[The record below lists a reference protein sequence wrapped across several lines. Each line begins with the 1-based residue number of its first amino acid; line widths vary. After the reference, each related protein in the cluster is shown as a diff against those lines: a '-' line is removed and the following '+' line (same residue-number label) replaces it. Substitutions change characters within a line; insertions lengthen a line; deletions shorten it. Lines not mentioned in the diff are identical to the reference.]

1 MAENFQNLKQGE
13 SNTFVKGMMK
23 DLNDSFLPEGAW
35 SHARNAA
42 VNTLQGDTATIS
54 NESSTLFC
62 TSAPYPVIGYLFF
75 NDDEWIIFS
84 TDDVNNHEIG
94 LFNESTCTYTKIVS
108 DPCLNFSSSN
118 PIRSGGVK
126 ESFDCHRYFYWD
138 DGRNPTRYLSPTNIP
153 YKQNCTPS
161 PTGCTI
167 CTNILPLQ
175 LDCDQIRLTPKIK
188 IPKVDIRK
196 ASYGGELINGSY
208 QACVAYTIN
217 QQRFGDYYA
226 ITNPQPIFNHVGI
239 GGAVE
244 VSVSNLDTEYFSEFE
259 LVIVYTIAG
268 NTIAKSF
275 GFYATSNGSTPGS
288 EATIGI
294 SIIPDSLLTVPLSN
308 LPVRRPVYEKSDAT
322 YTVGDYMLRVGP
334 RTRYSF
340 NYQPTANKIKSKYVI
355 WEVESNFYKNG
366 GAVTGYMSDE
376 VYPFFIRF
384 LYDTGERSES
394 YHIPGRAP
402 VQSDLGIIPPGT
414 GDNFDI
420 AANWQ
425 GMDTST
431 VTSSTP
437 YQHIDTASRYE
448 GAIIEE
454 GEMSYWESS
463 EKYPNDPVRYDT
475 LCNQQIRHHKFP
487 SRKTLKSWHHSNDGR
502 QIRIM
507 GVRFYNIA
515 KPQMPDPNNP
525 SVLIDVPGIVG
536 YEILRGSREGNKTI
550 IAKGIFNNL
559 LVQGNDA
566 IQNFPY
572 NQCGGDEVLLQ
583 TANTAYGRGN
593 CDGANNPNLPKANFQ
608 RVQHYSFHSPD
619 TQYKEPYLAPYEA
632 KKYGFITGE
641 LDRAIFS
648 PVENHPRHKLPSD
661 LSFFLSMIMGLVLGV
676 KKASNE
682 PTISTITLPQTLGP
696 DYTEAAGTGA
706 TTPTGLVSSAAAA
719 TIALGLAQTTA
730 ADILEQSGAG
740 VFNSIL
746 NIINPL
752 ANTSSISYISTLP
765 SVNAPTVGAATRQYI
780 NNAYLAAISGV
791 SGTQLPTTT
800 IAFNSPYEGM
810 PILVRAFYQLP
821 IILNSW
827 SDATDEFLELLL
839 KLVPYR
845 QFAYQQR
852 SHCLYNTS
860 SNLYINRR
868 KVFNSGYIG
877 SGVFNAGNLRIDNT
891 LRNKFVFIETQSLSF
906 DHTGL
911 FDNSRFT
918 LGDSNYERKYIN
930 GETVKDDPLDI
941 DPTTGLPRLRQSST
955 IYGALVNKIVN
966 QYGQL
971 DTINQIPISS
981 HYIDSPQNN
990 IWVSST
996 GPLFGGD
1003 IYIGRHTEKNPFFF
1017 FRNWLQN
1024 KPDGYEIDYR
1034 KYSATVFRPR
1044 FWMNTESYD
1053 LNDFLKGLLST
1064 ITTSVASIFNSVGP
1078 PASPSLQPDQ
1088 DGVVPSDFSNLD
1100 QDPTNCGFNPL
1111 NFRKLRLG
1119 VKNAFMY
1126 LFYSGVR
1133 DFFVESEINVD
1144 LRDWLDEDRYRH
1156 YNPYDYTDLDKLFNP
1171 DVITEREPY
1180 RYDFSLSH
1188 SKIFFDKISWGNI
1201 QPRTYDPITYLD
1213 CFTYDPSM
1221 VVYSLPDNGSVSDP
1235 WRVYLP
1241 DNFKILSGGI
1251 VNIKNINKNGSLI
1264 VFDDRSPVMIQGS
1277 DSLQTDLGTKVT
1289 LGDGGLFEQPM
1300 QNMSSSDPAF
1310 MEGAC
1315 IDTHGIINCAAGI
1328 YIMSNSLKKIYRVK
1342 GQGALEDIT
1351 AKGLK
1356 WWFNNYMGY
1365 KILEDFPNFPDTN
1378 NLAVGIGSFI
1388 SYDQESSML
1397 YFTKRDYTINPQY
1410 KNQWDYFY
1418 TGKGK
1423 FTLVSKQLPGR
1434 KIRNVSLNSAF
1445 FLDVSWTVSFDPKQ
1459 DFWVSYHDWHPNFTL
1474 SSRSK
1479 FTAIKNKDFW
1489 KHNVR
1494 FDSFCNFYGT
1504 DYPFEIE
1511 VPINTKQVSTI
1522 DSVEYYLDAVVYN
1535 GSPDVSHTQ
1544 LDGNFDRAVVSNKE
1558 QCSGLL
1564 ELNPYPRSQP
1574 YRAMQY
1580 PISSPGLIQ
1589 TLFSKEENKYRFHQ
1603 FYDIVN
1609 NRGETTGI
1617 MAPIW
1622 LVGKDGYKKQLNPAA
1637 LNYNKPEFQQKRLR
1651 NYFQKVFLSKTISGA
1666 VNFVFKIF
1674 NTKSTISPR

>member
-1 MAENFQNLKQGE
+1 MAENFQNLRQGE

-35 SHARNAA
+35 SHARNAT
-42 VNTLQGDTATIS
+42 VNTLQGDMATIS
-54 NESSTLFC
+54 NESSTLLC
-62 TSAPYPVIGYLFF
+62 ASAPYPVIGYLFF
-75 NDDEWIIFS
+75 NDDEWVIFS
-84 TDDVNNHEIG
+84 TDDANNHEIG
-94 LFNESTCTYTKIVS
+94 IYTESTCTYTKVVS
-108 DPCLNFSSSN
+108 DPCLNFSSSY

-126 ESFDCHRYFYWD
+126 DSFDCHRYFYWD
-138 DGRNPTRYLSPTNIP
+138 DGLNPTRYLSPTNIP
-153 YKQNCTPS
+153 YQQTCTTS
-161 PTGCTI
+161 LSGCVT
-167 CTNILPLQ
+167 CVDTTA
-175 LDCDQIRLTPKIK
+175 LDCDQIKLTPKIK

-196 ASYGGELINGSY
+196 ATYGGELINGSY

-259 LVIVYTIAG
+259 LVIVYTISG

-275 GFYATSNGSTPGS
+275 GFYATSNGAGS
-288 EATIGI
+288 GIEATIGI

-308 LPVRRPVYEKSDAT
+308 LPVRRPVYERSDAT

-340 NYQPTANKIKSKYVI
+340 NYQPFANNIKSKYVI

-402 VQSDLGIIPPGT
+402 TSSDIALIPAGN
-414 GDNFDI
+414 GNNFDF
-420 AANWQ
+420 AKMWE
-425 GMDTST
+425 GMDTSISGGNPNT
-431 VTSSTP
+431 AYVDP
-437 YQHIDTASRYE
+437 ASRTE
-448 GAIIEE
+448 GTIIAE

-475 LCNQQIRHHKFP
+475 LCNKPIRHHKFP
-487 SRKTLKSWHHSNDGR
+487 SRVNNPNLWHHDSTGR
-502 QIRIM
+502 NIRIL
-507 GVRFYNIA
+507 GIKFDNIL
-515 KPQMPDPNNP
+515 KPKMPDPTSP
-525 SVLIDVPGIVG
+525 SSTIDVPGIVG
-536 YEILRGSREGNKTI
+536 YEILRGSREGNRTI
-550 IAKGIFNNL
+550 IAKGMFNNL
-559 LVQGNDA
+559 LVDGKDA
-566 IQNFPY
+566 LQNFPY
-572 NQCGGDEVLLQ
+572 NHVSSNDQLLQ
-583 TANTAYGRGN
+583 PRTEKVFKSGICDAFNNTPTANFLRT
-593 CDGANNPNLPKANFQ
+593 
-608 RVQHYSFHSPD
+608 QHYSFHSPD
-619 TQYKEPYLAPYEA
+619 TQFKEPYLSPYEA
-632 KKYGFITGE
+632 KRYGVIEGE
-641 LDRAIFS
+641 LDTARFT
-648 PVENHPRHKLPSD
+648 PVENHPKHKLPSD
-661 LSFFLSMIMGLVLGV
+661 LSFFLS
-676 KKASNE
+676 
-682 PTISTITLPQTLGP
+682 
-696 DYTEAAGTGA
+696 AA
-706 TTPTGLVSSAAAA
+706 TGLVVGIKKAQGDVSVTTVTLPRLKEDLIPGPTGSVTAPGAPGLNALASIPYTTGTLPILDAAY
-719 TIALGLAQTTA
+719 TTFKN
-730 ADILEQSGAG
+730 DPVLFP
-740 VFNSIL
+740 VFNEISQYLL
-746 NIINPL
+746 NL
-752 ANTSSISYISTLP
+752 SLNTSSVFTSNSFTLSNTAKAWLENYIAVGNIPGSGFTSP
-765 SVNAPTVGAATRQYI
+765 ETTV
-780 NNAYLAAISGV
+780 
-791 SGTQLPTTT
+791 T
-800 IAFNSPYEGM
+800 IKEDPLEGM
-810 PILVRAFYQLP
+810 PLILRAFYRLP
-821 IILNSW
+821 LILSTW
-827 SDATDEFLELLL
+827 SDATDEFLELIL
-839 KLVPYR
+839 KLIPYR
-845 QFAYQQR
+845 QFAYQFR
-852 SHCLYNTS
+852 SHCLYNEYNNTFV
-860 SNLYINRR
+860 NRR
-868 KVFNSGYIG
+868 SVVDSGYIG
-877 SGVFNAGNLRIDNT
+877 SGVFNTANLRIDNT
-891 LRNKFVFIETQSLSF
+891 LRNKFVFLELGGSSF
-906 DHTGL
+906 NPAGL
-911 FDNSRFT
+911 NDTSRFAIGD
-918 LGDSNYERKYIN
+918 LGWNSDAAKGDFI
-930 GETVKDDPLDI
+930 
-941 DPTTGLPRLRQSST
+941 TGKRSSS
-955 IYGALVNKIVN
+955 IYGAIVNRIIN

-971 DTINQIPISS
+971 DSINQIPVSS
-981 HYIDSPQNN
+981 HYIDSPNTNN
-990 IWVSST
+990 TWISST

-1017 FRNWLQN
+1017 FRNWLQY

-1034 KYSATVFRPR
+1034 KYNATPFLPR
-1044 FWMNTESYD
+1044 FWMDTQQFE
-1053 LNDFLKGLLST
+1053 LNDFVKGFLNNVANLLP
-1064 ITTSVASIFNSVGP
+1064 ANP
-1078 PASPSLQPDQ
+1078 PPSAPTNLNT
-1088 DGVVPSDFSNLD
+1088 VPSDFSNLD
-1100 QDPTNCGFNPL
+1100 QDPTNCTLNPL
-1111 NFRKLRLG
+1111 NPRLG
-1119 VKNAFMY
+1119 VKNAAMY

-1144 LRDWLDEDRYRH
+1144 LRDWLDEDKYRH
-1156 YNPYDYTDLDKLFNP
+1156 YQPYEYTDLDKLFNP
-1171 DVITEREPY
+1171 DVITEREPW

-1251 VNIKNINKNGSLI
+1251 VNIKNINKNGSMI

-1289 LGDGGLFEQPM
+1289 LGDGGLFEQAL
-1300 QNMSSSDPAF
+1300 QNISSSDRSF

-1315 IDTHGIINCAAGI
+1315 IDTFGVINCPAGVFL
-1328 YIMSNSLKKIYRVK
+1328 MSNSLKKIYRVA

-1388 SYDQESSML
+1388 SYDHESSIL
-1397 YFTKRDYTINPQY
+1397 YFTKRDYVINPQY
-1410 KNQWDYFY
+1410 KTLWDYFY

-1544 LDGNFDRAVVSNKE
+1544 LDGNFDRAVVSNRE

-1564 ELNPYPRSQP
+1564 QLNPYPRSQP
-1574 YRAMQY
+1574 YLAMQY
-1580 PISSPGLIQ
+1580 PITSPGLIQ

-1637 LNYNKPEFQQKRLR
+1637 LNYSKPEFQQKRLR